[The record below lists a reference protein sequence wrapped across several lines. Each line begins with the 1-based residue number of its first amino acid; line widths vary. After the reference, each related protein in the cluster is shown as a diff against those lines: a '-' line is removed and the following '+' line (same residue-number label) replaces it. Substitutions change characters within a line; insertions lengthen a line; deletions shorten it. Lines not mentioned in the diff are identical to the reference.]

1 METTLVKR
9 RTINS
14 RTQTIKKANIN
25 DYLQTESDKTF
36 MIKVKGDSMIKANIN
51 TGDVLLVERNP
62 QPQNNSII
70 VATINNRI
78 LVKKLLWN
86 EKGTYLISQN
96 ENYKPIKVDF
106 SDVFEIWGIVRS
118 VIKAA

>member
-9 RTINS
+9 RTLNS

-106 SDVFEIWGIVRS
+106 ADVFEIWGIVRS